1 MGVPTEK
8 PNTACKDER
17 MTCQKKEDLKK
28 GIGTYVIKKIQW
40 ESSLNTV
47 NVTSS
52 LIGLHNGSKFSV
64 KITVGNFQYFEFPAG
79 KREKFRISSWK
90 FFPAQ
95 EIFKF

>member
-28 GIGTYVIKKIQW
+28 GIGTYVIKKIQG

-47 NVTSS
+47 NVTS
-52 LIGLHNGSKFSV
+52 LILFYSMV
-64 KITVGNFQYFEFPAG
+64 VQNFLSRF
-79 KREKFRISSWK
+79 ILT
-90 FFPAQ
+90 
-95 EIFKF
+95 